1 MKSYFV
7 AQEDG
12 KTLSSN
18 DYTDEDKAKLDT
30 IDDYL
35 PLSGGTMDKGATVTL
50 PYASDDRT
58 LTLAPAGL
66 RYQIPSS
73 SGAAQGF
80 TWYEND
86 GSGDIAC
93 QMGLY
98 NSVTTDNRYLYF
110 GGTYSDP
117 LMKLSTGGELTCSTS
132 SADTFYEGGTTL
144 SAKYKQWQYGTVGA
158 TSSVAQP
165 YYKMASLEITGS
177 STPVK
182 LSLKVTDGYN
192 ANAYGI
198 LTARVR
204 TGSSATGAPSYATL
218 YWEYL
223 AGRNAVLS
231 DYILAYKITDSG
243 LLVEVW
249 YHASSTY
256 NTIHFC
262 ELLEASDYT
271 TQSQS
276 TWTLYSGTGLG
287 ETEIDSDYTQVTS
300 SLPALRNPVTD
311 LDDSGWTSVTVTS
324 AQSSSDAVQYRTIGS
339 QIFISGDIT
348 LSSALSSGTY
358 CDVNTDLIGSN
369 GLTLTGTGYVSN
381 STSGVACIVKMDSTT
396 YSKFSFMFPNGGI
409 AGNIIHFTLSGT
421 ID

>member
-1 MKSYFV
+1 MHILADSFLNKTGLSFFWDKLKSYFV

-311 LDDSGWTSVTVTS
+311 LDDLGWTSVTVTS
-324 AQSSSDAVQYRTIGS
+324 AQSSSDAV
-339 QIFISGDIT
+339 
-348 LSSALSSGTY
+348 
-358 CDVNTDLIGSN
+358 
-369 GLTLTGTGYVSN
+369 
-381 STSGVACIVKMDSTT
+381 
-396 YSKFSFMFPNGGI
+396 
-409 AGNIIHFTLSGT
+409 
-421 ID
+421 